1 MGTLNLS
8 NINSTGNLNF
18 SGSWVDAPSGTI
30 IQYVQAAHTAMT
42 QRFSTTSTSYT
53 ATNYVVTITPK
64 TSSSKILICANL
76 SSHASNNGYIYVRV
90 YNVTAGRYVN
100 FEGGVTND
108 AMYESALGG
117 DSQWGMLPV
126 EAVDIPNSTSAQ
138 TYKLYIR
145 SSGATVNAI
154 GGWSSSAPN
163 TMNFNYMSAM
173 EFSA

>member
-1 MGTLNLS
+1 MGTLNTTNIITSRITPTSGVAS
-8 NINSTGNLNF
+8 NQMG
-18 SGSWVDAPSGTI
+18 GV

-53 ATNYVVTITPK
+53 ASNYVVTITPT

-76 SSHASNNGYIYVRV
+76 SAHGSNNGYIYVKV

-100 FEGGVTND
+100 SEGGVTND
-108 AMYESALGG
+108 GMYESASGG
-117 DSQWGMLPV
+117 DSQWMMLPV

-145 SSGATVNAI
+145 SSSGGTAYS
-154 GGWSSSAPN
+154 GWSSSAAN
-163 TMNFNYMSAM
+163 TMNMNYMSAT

>member
-1 MGTLNLS
+1 MASELRVDRIIPTNGVASNQMG
-8 NINSTGNLNF
+8 G
-18 SGSWVDAPSGTI
+18 V

-42 QRFSTTSTSYT
+42 QRFTTSSTSYT

-76 SSHASNNGYIYVRV
+76 SSHANNNQYIYVKV

-100 FEGGVTND
+100 SEGGVTND
-108 AMYESALGG
+108 GMYESAAGG
-117 DSQWGMLPV
+117 DSQWMMLPV

-145 SSGATVNAI
+145 SSSGGTAYA
-154 GGWSSSAPN
+154 GWSSSAAN
-163 TMNFNYMSAM
+163 TMNMNYMSAT

>member
-1 MGTLNLS
+1 MASELRVDRIIPTNGVASNQMG
-8 NINSTGNLNF
+8 G
-18 SGSWVDAPSGTI
+18 V

-42 QRFSTTSTSYT
+42 QRFTTSSTSYT

-76 SSHASNNGYIYVRV
+76 SSHANNNQYIYVKV

-100 FEGGVTND
+100 SEGGVTND
-108 AMYESALGG
+108 GMYESAAGG
-117 DSQWGMLPV
+117 DSQWMMLPV

-145 SSGATVNAI
+145 TSSGGTAYA
-154 GGWSSSAPN
+154 GWSSSAAN
-163 TMNFNYMSAM
+163 TMNMNYMSAT

>member
-1 MGTLNLS
+1 MASELRVDRIIPTSGVASNQMG
-8 NINSTGNLNF
+8 G
-18 SGSWVDAPSGTI
+18 V

-42 QRFSTTSTSYT
+42 NRFTTSSTSYT

-76 SSHASNNGYIYVRV
+76 SSHASSNQYIYVKV

-100 FEGGVTND
+100 SEGGVTND
-108 AMYESALGG
+108 GMYESAAGG
-117 DSQWGMLPV
+117 DSQWMMLPV

-145 SSGATVNAI
+145 SSSGGTAYS
-154 GGWSSSAPN
+154 GWSSSAAN
-163 TMNFNYMSAM
+163 TMNMNYMSAT

>member
-1 MGTLNLS
+1 MASELRVDKIIPVDGVASNQMG
-8 NINSTGNLNF
+8 G
-18 SGSWVDAPSGTI
+18 V
-30 IQYVQAAHTAMT
+30 IQYVQATHTAMT

-53 ATNYVVTITPK
+53 ASNYVVTITPK

-76 SSHASNNGYIYVRV
+76 SSHANNDGYIYVRV

-100 FEGGVTND
+100 SEGGVTNN

-117 DSQWGMLPV
+117 KSQWGMLPI

-138 TYKLYIR
+138 TYKLYLR
-145 SSGATVNAI
+145 SSSGSVSAI
-154 GGWSSSAPN
+154 VGWSSSAPN
-163 TMNFNYMSAM
+163 TMNFNYMSAT

>member
-18 SGSWVDAPSGTI
+18 SGSWVDAPSGTV
-30 IQYVQAAHTAMT
+30 IQYVQATHTAMT

-53 ATNYVVTITPK
+53 ASNYVVTITPK
-64 TSSSKILICANL
+64 TSSSKILINANL
-76 SSHASNNGYIYVRV
+76 SSHANNNEYIYVKV

-100 FEGGVTND
+100 SEGGVTND
-108 AMYESALGG
+108 GMYESAAGG
-117 DSQWGMLPV
+117 DSQWMMLPG

-145 SSGATVNAI
+145 TSSGGTAYA
-154 GGWSSSAPN
+154 GWSSSAAN
-163 TMNFNYMSAM
+163 TMNMNYMSAT

>member
-18 SGSWVDAPSGTI
+18 SGSWVDAPSGTV
-30 IQYVQAAHTAMT
+30 IQYVQATHTAMT

-53 ATNYVVTITPK
+53 ASNYVVTITPK
-64 TSSSKILICANL
+64 TSSSKILINANL
-76 SSHASNNGYIYVRV
+76 SSHANNNEYIYVKV

-100 FEGGVTND
+100 SEGGVTND
-108 AMYESALGG
+108 GMYESAAGG
-117 DSQWGMLPV
+117 DSQWMMLPV

-145 SSGATVNAI
+145 TSSGGTAYA
-154 GGWSSSAPN
+154 GWSSSAAN
-163 TMNFNYMSAM
+163 TMNMNYMSAT

>member
-18 SGSWVDAPSGTI
+18 SGSWVDAPSGTVI
-30 IQYVQAAHTAMT
+30 HYVQAAHTAMT
-42 QRFSTTSTSYT
+42 QRFTTSSTSYT

-64 TSSSKILICANL
+64 TTSSKILINANL
-76 SSHASNNGYIYVRV
+76 SSHCSNNHYIYVRV

-145 SSGATVNAI
+145 TSTSGGTAYA
-154 GGWSSSAPN
+154 GWSSSAPN
-163 TMNFNYMSAM
+163 TMNFNYMSAT